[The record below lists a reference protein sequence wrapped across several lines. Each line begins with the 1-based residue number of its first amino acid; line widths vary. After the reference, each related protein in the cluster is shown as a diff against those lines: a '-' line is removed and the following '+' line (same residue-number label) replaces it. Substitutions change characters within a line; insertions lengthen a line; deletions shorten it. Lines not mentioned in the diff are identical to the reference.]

1 MRLIILFL
9 FTLCWRTTL
18 FGQTERP
25 SIFGQMGIEE
35 GAKVTLVTDLTTVL
49 AQKKTATYFPGTLTT
64 PDGKTFAV
72 QLRASGKFR
81 RMKAAIPPL
90 KVKFKKKELS
100 AQGLDTLNKVKL
112 IMPWFESP
120 RGEELLVKEY
130 LCYRMF
136 EPLSDLHVRARLVR
150 LTLQHTNGSQKRMPA
165 ILLEDDS
172 ETAARYQ
179 AYNVKR
185 YGIKPDSLEA
195 HQAALTVLYQY
206 LVGNTD
212 WDLQAVRNVRIIQH
226 RENGTLWTMPYDFDF
241 SGMVAAPYASPS
253 SESGLKSVR
262 DRFLMPQGI
271 NPEALKKAVAVINK
285 RKGTL
290 YAICEASCL
299 SPDGQK
305 DMKRY
310 LDVYFKKMGQK
321 ELPPEIMRD

>member
-18 FGQTERP
+18 LGQTGRP
-25 SIFGQMGIEE
+25 SIFGQLSVEE

-49 AQKKTATYFPGTLTT
+49 AQKKTPTYFPGTLTT

-100 AQGLDTLNKVKL
+100 AQGFDTLNKVKL

-136 EPLSDLHVRARLVR
+136 EHLSPTHVRARLVR

-165 ILLEDDS
+165 ILLEDNS
-172 ETAARYQ
+172 ETAARYH
-179 AYNVKR
+179 AYNIER

-212 WDLQAVRNVRIIQH
+212 WDLEAVRNVRIIQH
-226 RENGTLWTMPYDFDF
+226 REGGMLWPMPYDFDF
-241 SGMVAAPYASPS
+241 SGIVAAPYASPS
-253 SESGLKSVR
+253 SESGLRSVR

-271 NPEALKKAVAVINK
+271 SPEALKKAVATIK
-285 RKGTL
+285 SKKDAL
-290 YAICEASCL
+290 YAVCEAPLL
-299 SPDGQK
+299 SSSGQK
-305 DMKRY
+305 DMKNY
-310 LDVYFKKMGQK
+310 LDVYFKKMAQK
-321 ELPPEIMRD
+321 ELPPQIMRE